1 MAVFVKSPD
10 IPLPIELLRD
20 SGVLHGENSALVTL
34 GSLAGIH
41 KRMWE
46 W

>member
-10 IPLPIELLRD
+10 ILLPIELLRD
-20 SGVLHGENSALVTL
+20 SGVLYGENSALETL

-41 KRMWE
+41 KHIWE
-46 W
+46 S

>member
-1 MAVFVKSPD
+1 MAVFVKPPD
-10 IPLPIELLRD
+10 ILLPIELLRD
-20 SGVLHGENSALVTL
+20 SGVLYRENSTLETL

-41 KRMWE
+41 KHMRE